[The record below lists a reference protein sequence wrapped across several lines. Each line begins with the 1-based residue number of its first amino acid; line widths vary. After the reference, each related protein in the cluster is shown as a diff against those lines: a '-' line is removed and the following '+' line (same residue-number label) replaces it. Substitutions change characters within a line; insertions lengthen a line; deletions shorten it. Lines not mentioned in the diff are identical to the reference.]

1 MIRRPAAGSRRADPR
16 RQAGEPADTPLKADA
31 REAPLPRKRA
41 CAASR
46 AAPPRVGRADTP
58 CRLRRR
64 LRCRSKRSVARGAPP
79 AAPAVIL
86 LPWGASPGCGCGEEE
101 GEQLRPAPLRSKR
114 APSAAEAPH
123 PSGAPRRPSAES
135 PIFTREGAER
145 PASIVKASF
154 FIVPTLKNR
163 DRSQARRLRL
173 NPQ

>member
-1 MIRRPAAGSRRADPR
+1 MIRRPAAGRRRADPR

-101 GEQLRPAPLRSKR
+101 GVQLRPAPLRSKR
-114 APSAAEAPH
+114 ARGWNLQPDCC
-123 PSGAPRRPSAES
+123 PREPARPWTS
-135 PIFTREGAER
+135 THRR
-145 PASIVKASF
+145 
-154 FIVPTLKNR
+154 R
-163 DRSQARRLRL
+163 ARRRRS
-173 NPQ
+173 